1 MVFSDAKN
9 IETDLIGQFNFI
21 EQIAE
26 SLAGAD
32 GFTRDGIADRG
43 GEAVDPDLH

>member
-9 IETDLIGQFNFI
+9 IETDLT
-21 EQIAE
+21 
-26 SLAGAD
+26 GAD
-32 GFTRDGIADRG
+32 GFTGDGIADRR